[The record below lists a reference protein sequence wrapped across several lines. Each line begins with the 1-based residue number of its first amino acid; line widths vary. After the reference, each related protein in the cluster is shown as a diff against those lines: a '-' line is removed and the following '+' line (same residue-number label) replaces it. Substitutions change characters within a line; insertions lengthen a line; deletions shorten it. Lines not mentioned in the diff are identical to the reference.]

1 MKKKLTMFLT
11 LFFMGIGVLTAQTQ
25 VRGTVVD
32 DAGEPVIGATI
43 LIKGTAQG
51 TVTDIDGDF
60 TLMAPTGGTLV
71 VSYVGYETQEVPVS
85 ANVRV
90 VLTTDAELLDEI
102 LVVAYG
108 TAKKSTF
115 TGSAASVDTEQIS
128 NMSLGNISKAL
139 DGTVAGVQSTLGSG
153 QPGSSASIVVRGF
166 GSINASQAPLYVVDG
181 VPFEGDLNALNPN
194 DIAGMTVL
202 KDASAS
208 SLYGSRAANGVV
220 MITTKSGQNTNGK
233 VNVNFKATLGV
244 ASRAIKRYDV
254 MNTHEYLETAFQSYK
269 NEEIFALG
277 ASEDQAV
284 INAINRMKGTV
295 DPILGENEQYNPFN
309 MPLDQLIDPITGK
322 VNPNAQLKW
331 SDNWM

>member
-1 MKKKLTMFLT
+1 MKKKLTMFLA
-11 LFFMGIGVLTAQTQ
+11 LFFIGIGFLAAQTQ

-32 DAGEPVIGATI
+32 DSGEPAIGATI
-43 LIKGTAQG
+43 QVQGTTQG
-51 TVTDIDGDF
+51 TVTDIDGNF
-60 TLMAPTGGTLV
+60 TLSAPAGGTLV

-85 ANVRV
+85 ANIRV
-90 VLTTDAELLDEI
+90 VLVTDAELLDEV

-108 TAKKSTF
+108 TARKSTF
-115 TGSAASVDTEQIS
+115 TGSAASVDTEQIG

-139 DGTVAGVQSTLGSG
+139 DGTVPGVQSTLGSG
-153 QPGSSASIVVRGF
+153 QPGASASIVVRGF

-194 DIAGMTVL
+194 DIAGISVL

-233 VNVNFKATLGV
+233 VNVNFKASLGV

-254 MNTHEYLETAFQSYK
+254 MNAQEYLETAFQAYK
-269 NEEIFALG
+269 NEEIFAIG
-277 ASEDQAV
+277 ASEGQAA
-284 INAINRMKGTV
+284 INAINRMNGTV
-295 DPILGENEQYNPFN
+295 DPILGLNEQYNP
-309 MPLDQLIDPITGK
+309 
-322 VNPNAQLKW
+322 
-331 SDNWM
+331 